1 MTVNHIACRP
11 VRRSAVAA
19 AMICAALAALALPIR
34 AHAQF
39 TGKVSATG
47 QFESNSNVFALESGA
62 PPPEG
67 NGGRRSDTYFAYGAD
82 FDLKYAW
89 GRQVIYAKANTNE
102 YDYQHFSDLNH
113 NDYKVDTGWD
123 WKLGSLLDGKLE
135 VTRTHTMVPFAD
147 LSGSALQL
155 SVSTEQREAAQIGLK
170 LNSEWKLQVSGY
182 TSKGD
187 EPITGAPN
195 LQLTQNSGTTS
206 IFYSGFG
213 ALTSGLTATYLSG
226 DYSGTNGTLN
236 PSFNETTAGLL
247 ATYKVK
253 RATFDGQVGYS
264 RRNSSTGTDNTS
276 GVTGLL
282 DLQYQLTPKTSFTV
296 KIDRQIN
303 SYYLNSGSEIDTE
316 AGASVLWQT
325 TYKLGVSAGYTF
337 TYRFFPGQGNN
348 PVGTDRTDIQELAT
362 LSINYQPQRW
372 LQIKPYANVTTRR
385 STFIGGHF
393 SQDIVGVAVVV
404 TPYKSKGY

>member
-11 VRRSAVAA
+11 VRRSAVAGVL
-19 AMICAALAALALPIR
+19 ICAALAVALPIR

-39 TGKVSATG
+39 SGKVSATG

-67 NGGRRSDTYFAYGAD
+67 DGRRRSDTFFAYGAD
-82 FDLKYAW
+82 FDLRYAW
-89 GRQVIYAKANTNE
+89 GRQEIYATADTHE
-102 YDYQHFSDLNH
+102 YSYQHFFSLDH
-113 NDYKVDTGWD
+113 NDYKVDTGLN
-123 WKLGSLLDGKLE
+123 WKLGSVWDGKIE
-135 VTRTHTMVPFAD
+135 VMRTHTMVPFSD

-170 LNSEWKLQVSGY
+170 LNSEWKIQVSGY

-187 EPITGAPN
+187 EPIAGAPN

-206 IFYSGFG
+206 ILYLGFG

-236 PSFNETTAGLL
+236 PSFNQTTAGLL
-247 ATYKVK
+247 ATYQVK
-253 RATFDGQVGYS
+253 RTTFDGQVGYS
-264 RRNSSTGTDNTS
+264 RRSSSTGTDNTS
-276 GVTGLL
+276 GLTGLF

-296 KIDRQIN
+296 KIDRSIN

-337 TYRFFPGQGNN
+337 TYRFYPGQGNN
-348 PVGTDRTDIQELAT
+348 PLGSDRTDIQELAT

-393 SQDIVGVAVVV
+393 SQNAVGVSVVV
-404 TPYKSKGY
+404 TPYKSK